1 MNILT
6 LSDLSIGYGKTVIA
20 ERLNGELHSGELTCL
35 VGRNG
40 IGKSTLLRTLARFQP
55 ALGGMLQIAGRDIN
69 TLSRRELSMLVSIVM
84 TARPDVQMMTA
95 REVVALGRSPYTN
108 IWGTM
113 SEKDHSI
120 AERCIKEVGAEH
132 LAERR
137 ISTLSDG
144 ECQKVMI
151 AKAMAQDTPIIILDE
166 PTAFLDYPSKADTMR
181 LIKDMTRRTGHYAAA
196 QSPAALLST
205 HDMEMALKTAD
216 RLWVMTSDRQ
226 LVCGTVEEV
235 KDILKEERLM
245 P

>member
-40 IGKSTLLRTLARFQP
+40 IGKSTLLRTLARF
-55 ALGGMLQIAGRDIN
+55 RDIN
-69 TLSRRELSMLVSIVM
+69 TLSRKELSMLVSIVM

-132 LAERR
+132 LADRR

-151 AKAMAQDTPIIILDE
+151 AKAMAQETPIIILDE

-181 LIKDMTRRTGHYAAA
+181 LIKDMTRRTGYYAAA

-216 RLWVMTSDRQ
+216 RLWVMTSDCQ

>member
-6 LSDLSIGYGKTVIA
+6 LSNLSIGYGKTMIA
-20 ERLNGELHSGELTCL
+20 EGLNGELHSGELTCL

-40 IGKSTLLRTLARFQP
+40 IGKSTLLRTIARFQP
-55 ALGGMLQIAGRDIN
+55 ALDGTLQIAGHDIN
-69 TLSRRELSMLVSIVM
+69 TLSRRQLSMLISIVM
-84 TARPDVQMMTA
+84 TARPEVQMMTV
-95 REVVALGRSPYTN
+95 REIVALGRSPYTN
-108 IWGTM
+108 MWGTLND
-113 SEKDHSI
+113 KDRSI
-120 AERCIKEVGAEH
+120 VCQCIKDVGVEH

-151 AKAMAQDTPIIILDE
+151 AKAMAQETPIIILDE

>member
-6 LSDLSIGYGKTVIA
+6 LSNLSIGYGKTVIA
-20 ERLNGELHSGELTCL
+20 ERLNGELRPGELTCL

-55 ALGGMLQIAGRDIN
+55 SLGGMLQIAGQDIN
-69 TLSRRELSMLVSIVM
+69 ILSRRELSRLISIVM
-84 TARPDVQMMTA
+84 TARPEVQMMTA

-113 SEKDHSI
+113 TKKDYGI
-120 AERCIKEVGAEH
+120 ADRCIKDVGVEH

-151 AKAMAQDTPIIILDE
+151 AKAMAQETPIIILDE

-181 LIKDMTRRTGHYAAA
+181 LIKDMTRRNGSDAAA
-196 QSPAALLST
+196 WHPAALLST
-205 HDMEMALKTAD
+205 HDMEMALKMAD

-235 KDILKEERLM
+235 EHILIQEKLK